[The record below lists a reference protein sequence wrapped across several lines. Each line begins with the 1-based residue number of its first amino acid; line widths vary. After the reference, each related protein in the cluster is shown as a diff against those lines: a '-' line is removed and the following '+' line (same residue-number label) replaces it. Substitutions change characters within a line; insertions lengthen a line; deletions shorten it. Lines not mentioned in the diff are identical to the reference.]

1 MAARV
6 NHQEAESIAE
16 CIIALIT
23 WRVAD
28 MDAIQRP
35 SPEAKHWVREC
46 YAILDKFPD
55 AVRTEAE
62 ICVSRRA
69 A

>member
-1 MAARV
+1 MKTQL
-6 NHQEAESIAE
+6 HISAESIAD
-16 CIIALIT
+16 CIIALIA
-23 WRVAD
+23 WREAD
-28 MDAIQRP
+28 KAALLYP
-35 SPEAKHWVREC
+35 NPESRHWEREC
-46 YAILDKFPD
+46 YAILDRFPD

>member
-1 MAARV
+1 MKAQFH
-6 NHQEAESIAE
+6 NSTELIAD
-16 CIIALIT
+16 CIIALIA

-28 MDAIQRP
+28 QDLLTRP
-35 SPEAKHWVREC
+35 SPEARHWEREC
-46 YAILDKFPD
+46 YSILDKYPD